1 MSPVPERHLL
11 VIFGATGD
19 LSHRKL
25 IPALW
30 ELHKHSPA
38 RGRTVILGLARAD
51 LTDDAFRDQVREA
64 LKNEGPEHAA
74 EISRWCRDSIYF
86 QSTGDGSAAAF
97 ERLKARIGAIE
108 HAEGLYGNRAFY
120 LALPLPAFAPTVEAL
135 GHVGLHRSKG
145 WTRLVLEKPFGH
157 DLGSA
162 QALNALI
169 HRFFD
174 EGQVFRL
181 DHYLGKETV
190 QNLIA
195 FRFGNALFE
204 PLWNRDR
211 IERVELTVAEEL
223 GVEGRG
229 AFYEQAGATRDLLQN
244 HMLQVLAVATMEPP
258 AALDGESVSNEKIKI
273 LKAITPIRPED
284 YVVGQYG
291 AGELNGKKLKGYR
304 EEPGVD
310 PNSVTDTFVAVRFGI
325 QSWRWQ
331 GVPFYLRTGKRLPK
345 KLSRIIVTFKSPPAA
360 VFNPYIVCGMGGNRL
375 EIVLQPNEGFNLSFQ
390 VKLPGDGMRLHTQ
403 EMRFRYAEAFGHL
416 PEAYQTLLL
425 DVMHGDHT
433 LFVRGDEVEQAW
445 KVCAPMLDGHRELHT
460 YAAGTWGPPRAE
472 QMLAEAGCCWTDP
485 S

>member
-1 MSPVPERHLL
+1 MSNLPERHLM

-30 ELHKHSPA
+30 ELHKNSAA
-38 RGRTVILGLARAD
+38 RGRFVVLGVARGE
-51 LTDDAFRDQVREA
+51 LSDDEFRKQVRVA
-64 LKNEGPEHAA
+64 LKSESAESDA
-74 EISRWCRDSIYF
+74 EINRWCRDSIYF
-86 QSTGDGSAAAF
+86 QSLGDGTAASY
-97 ERLKARIGAIE
+97 ERLKTRIFDIE
-108 HAEGLYGNRAFY
+108 EKEHLYGNRAFY
-120 LALPLPAFAPTVEAL
+120 LALPLPAFAPTIESL
-135 GHVGLHRSKG
+135 GHVGLHKSKG

-169 HRFFD
+169 HRFFE

-211 IERVELTVAEEL
+211 IERIEFTVSEDL

-229 AFYEQAGATRDLLQN
+229 GFYEGAGAIRDIVQN
-244 HMLQVLAVATMEPP
+244 HMLQVLALATMEPP
-258 AALDGESVSNEKIKI
+258 VALDGDSVSNEKIKI
-273 LKAITPIRPED
+273 LKAIEPIKPSD
-284 YVVGQYG
+284 VVVGQYG
-291 AGELNGKKLKGYR
+291 AGELDGKKLKGYR
-304 EEPGVD
+304 EEAGVAA
-310 PNSVTDTFVAVRFGI
+310 NSKTETFVALRLCI
-325 QSWRWQ
+325 QNWRWQ

-375 EIVLQPNEGFNLSFQ
+375 EIVLQPNEGFTLSFQ

-433 LFVRGDEVEQAW
+433 LFVRGDEIEQAW
-445 KVCAPMLDGHRELHT
+445 KICDPLLKSPGELFT
-460 YAAGTWGPPRAE
+460 YSAGTWGPTRAD
-472 QMLAEAGCCWTDP
+472 QLLSDRSCCWTNP
-485 S
+485 E